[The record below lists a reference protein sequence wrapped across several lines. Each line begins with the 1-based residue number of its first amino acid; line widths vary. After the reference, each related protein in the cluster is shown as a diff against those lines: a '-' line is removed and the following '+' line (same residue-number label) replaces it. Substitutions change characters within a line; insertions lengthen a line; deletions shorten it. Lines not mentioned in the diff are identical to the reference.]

1 MEFLPENIDRYAGLW
16 TEPGSEL
23 LQRIERETWQEVLI
37 PRMLSGHQQGRFLSL
52 ISHLMRPKR
61 ILEIGTYTGYS
72 ALCLAEGL
80 ASDGVLHTIDIN
92 EELETRVR
100 GYFEASGWGNR
111 LHLHIGA
118 ALDVLATA
126 DWAHEPWD
134 LVFIDADKEN
144 YSAYYNAVVDHVRPG
159 GLIVADNV
167 LWSGKVADPKEQD
180 SETEGLRAY
189 VAQAQAD
196 PRVVHQLLPFR
207 DGLSVSRR
215 VARP

>member
-1 MEFLPENIDRYAGLW
+1 
-16 TEPGSEL
+16 
-23 LQRIERETWQEVLI
+23 
-37 PRMLSGHQQGRFLSL
+37 
-52 ISHLMRPKR
+52 MRPKR

-72 ALCLAEGL
+72 ALCLAEGM

-100 GYFEASGWGNR
+100 GYFNASGKGDQ
-111 LHLHIGA
+111 LHLHVGA

-126 DWAHEPWD
+126 DWAQDPWD

-144 YSAYYNAVVDHVRPG
+144 YSAYYNAVVDRVRPG

-167 LWSGKVADPKEQD
+167 LWSGKVADPNEQD